1 MTLHDKALRIK
12 AIVLDI
18 DGVLTDGRIGY
29 GCGSMEEI
37 KFFHV
42 RDGHGIVLARR
53 AGLKVGVLSG
63 RASFANEHRAK
74 ELKMDFFLTGILDK
88 KAGFEKLLAEQNLL
102 PEECMY
108 IGDDIVDAQPM
119 RRCGIAV
126 AVGDAVPEL
135 DRVADLR
142 TRHNGGNGAVREAV
156 ELLLKE
162 QGRWDSLM
170 ARYFDF

>member
-1 MTLHDKALRIK
+1 MTLHEKARRIR

-29 GCGSMEEI
+29 GCGSGEEI

-53 AGLKVGVLSG
+53 AGIKVGVLSG
-63 RASFANEHRAK
+63 RASHANEHRAK
-74 ELKMDFFLTGILDK
+74 ELKLDFLYTGILDK
-88 KAGFEKLLAEQNLL
+88 KEGFETLLKEQNLA

-108 IGDDIVDAQPM
+108 IGDDIVDARPM
-119 RRCGIAV
+119 ALCGLAV

-135 DRVADLR
+135 DRIADLR
-142 TRHNGGNGAVREAV
+142 TRHAGGNGAVREAI
-156 ELLLKE
+156 EFLLKE
-162 QGRWDSLM
+162 QNRWDSLM
-170 ARYFDF
+170 TRYFDL